1 MKKIILILF
10 TFLLVTSCIDNR
22 ESWLQEYQN
31 TKCAWNT
38 VDIKY
43 KSDSIKQLE
52 NLSVNLISL
61 KKEIHKIS
69 KPIEN
74 KIAIL
79 DSRIGK
85 STIKYLDESRKVSE
99 AHEMIYG
106 HNSTPEFEKKQ
117 DQITKKSDIEIAVL
131 KNEITILKSKL
142 NKDETY
148 NKLVAKKNK
157 INTQVA
163 KIAAILKEKHKT
175 IFDSL
180 QKELDNQNYDY
191 NYILQKLNKTE
202 KIEFSKAKERI
213 KLNPCK

>member
-1 MKKIILILF
+1 MASENPIGSLI
-10 TFLLVTSCIDNR
+10 TT
-22 ESWLQEYQN
+22 
-31 TKCAWNT
+31 
-38 VDIKY
+38 
-43 KSDSIKQLE
+43 
-52 NLSVNLISL
+52 
-61 KKEIHKIS
+61 
-69 KPIEN
+69 IEN

-202 KIEFSKAKERI
+202 KIELVKQKNVS
-213 KLNPCK
+213 N